1 MTARFKRGFTLV
13 ELLIVIGII
22 AILSTM
28 AVIKFR
34 EWYENYKYLEEVS
47 KLEYLLRRAKVIAL
61 ERSSYV
67 KVRVNGNNL
76 VIEDCG
82 VDNSSCSPIASY
94 NFEFNLDSTG
104 AVTFSP
110 RGLAH
115 SPGSFCI
122 SKDGMSYKV
131 IVNRGGIKV
140 EKGGMC

>member
-1 MTARFKRGFTLV
+1 MIVLFKRGFTLV

-22 AILSTM
+22 VILST
-28 AVIKFR
+28 VGILKFR

-47 KLEYLLRRAKVIAL
+47 KLEYLVRRAKVIAL

-82 VDNSSCSPIASY
+82 IDNSSCTPVASY
-94 NFEFNLDSTG
+94 RFEFNLDSTRSM
-104 AVTFSP
+104 TFSP

-115 SPGSFCI
+115 SWGSFCI

-131 IVNRGGIKV
+131 IVNREGIRV
-140 EKGGMC
+140 EKGGTC